1 METKTKKENS
11 TESLVSEKPNF
22 DSFVTLT
29 EAFSHV
35 KFFEKNH
42 KYTINDS
49 SARASVSGI
58 LKKYEKEFETER
70 VAKSVAERDGKD
82 VNVVLNEWAYKR
94 DYSCHKGSE
103 FHKFVENFLERRKIS
118 LDKDAFIVFLKKNK
132 DKFEQDDVDSYY
144 TEMAH
149 LVNNFLNFYDWWKQD
164 HVLIKSEFV
173 IGDTKTKLCGTL
185 DNLSYNKKTKK
196 LSIFDYKTNKE
207 IKIENPRGETLL
219 SPLTHLQNC
228 ELVKYSLQI
237 WLYKLI
243 IERNTP
249 FEVGDGNIVWVCGKD
264 NYVLYPTLNL
274 KDEAETILNDL

>member
-1 METKTKKENS
+1 METKTKKENR
-11 TESLVSEKPNF
+11 TESSVSEKLSF

-35 KFFEKNH
+35 KFFKKNH
-42 KYTINDS
+42 KYTIGDEQ
-49 SARASVSGI
+49 AKTSVSGI
-58 LKKYEKEFETER
+58 LKKYEKKFETDR
-70 VAKSVAERDGKD
+70 VAKLVAQRDGRD
-82 VNVVLNEWAYKR
+82 VEDVLNEWNYKR

-103 FHKFVENFLERRKIS
+103 FHSFVENFLERRKVT
-118 LDKDAFIVFLKKNK
+118 LDKEAFIVFLKKNK
-132 DKFEQDDVDSYY
+132 TEFLQEDVDLYY
-144 TEMAH
+144 NEMAH
-149 LVNNFLNFYDWWKQD
+149 LINNFLNFYNWWSED

-173 IGDTKTKLCGTL
+173 IGDAKSKLCGSL

-207 IKIENPRGETLL
+207 IKIDNPRGDTLL
-219 SPLTHLQNC
+219 APFTHLQDC

-249 FEVGDGNIVWVCGKD
+249 FEVGDGNIVWVSGKD
-264 NYVLYPTLNL
+264 NYILYPTLNL